1 MATAEISLQTTM
13 GAGAPVYAMAEQSQ
27 TMVTTTSSAVST
39 VVPNKDGLFA
49 RIVANGGALYVAI
62 SKTSDTAPR
71 FYIPSGGVIDIGPL
85 KTGDTINARDA

>member
-27 TMVTTTSSAVST
+27 TMVTTTSSAASSVIPT
-39 VVPNKDGLFA
+39 RDGLYA
-49 RIVANGGALYVAI
+49 RVVARGGDVYVAI
-62 SKTSDTAPR
+62 SKTADTAPR
-71 FYIPSGGVIDIGPL
+71 HTVPSGGFIDIGPL

>member
-1 MATAEISLQTTM
+1 MATAEISLQSVM

-27 TMVTTTSSAVST
+27 TLTTTTSSAASSVIPT
-39 VVPNKDGLFA
+39 RDGLFA

-71 FYIPSGGVIDIGPL
+71 HYVPAGTAIDIGPL